1 MRFSLTLNTAAF
13 VTALCLCGP
22 GQTLRAQQAEPPQTP
37 AAPVIEGVV
46 KKEGIPARATPGDYQ
61 AQAKAATVTVAGEFK
76 GHFVPTEDG
85 LLSTDDY
92 VVVEAALFGPPGAR
106 LTLSL
111 NDFSLRLNGKKTPLP
126 SETDMVVFK
135 SVKDPEWE
143 PPDKDKED
151 KGGKTSIGSGGGGRG
166 GQPDGPP
173 PVVHPP
179 VELQR
184 GWEHRVEK
192 ASLME
197 GDRTLPQAGLIF
209 FRYGGK
215 TKNLRSIELIYD
227 GPGGKA
233 ILALQTE

>member
-1 MRFSLTLNTAAF
+1 MRFSPALSTAVL
-13 VTALCLCGP
+13 VTALCLCGL
-22 GQTLRAQQAEPPQTP
+22 GQTLRAQQTEAPQAP
-37 AAPVIEGVV
+37 AVPVIEGQV

-61 AQAKAATVTVAGEFK
+61 AQAKASTVTVAAEFK

-92 VVVEAALFGPPGAR
+92 VVVEAAFFGPPGAR

-111 NDFSLRLNGKKTPLP
+111 DDFSLRLNGKKTALP

-151 KGGKTSIGSGGGGRG
+151 KGGKTSMSSGGRG
-166 GQPDGPP
+166 AAPDGPP

-197 GDRTLPQAGLIF
+197 GDRALPQAGLIF

-215 TKNLRSIELIYD
+215 TKNLHSIELIYD

-233 ILALQTE
+233 TLALQTE

>member
-1 MRFSLTLNTAAF
+1 MRFSLTLNTAVF
-13 VTALCLCGP
+13 VTALCLCGL

-37 AAPVIEGVV
+37 AAPAREGQV
-46 KKEGIPARATPGDYQ
+46 KKEGMPPRATPGDYQ
-61 AQAKAATVTVAGEFK
+61 AQAKATTVTIAAEFK
-76 GHFVPTEDG
+76 GHFVPTADG

-92 VVVEAALFGPPGAR
+92 VVIEAAFFGPPDTR
-106 LTLSL
+106 LKLSL
-111 NDFSLRLNGKKTPLP
+111 DDFSLRLNGKKAALP
-126 SETDMVVFK
+126 SQDDLVVFK

-151 KGGKTSIGSGGGGRG
+151 KAGKTSMSSGGRG
-166 GQPDGPP
+166 GAADSGPP

-197 GDRTLPQAGLIF
+197 GDRVLPQAGLIF

-215 TKNLRSIELIYD
+215 TKNLHSIELIYN